1 MAGFPLF
8 NGFLFRHAAYI
19 TPLYILLVGGCADN
33 SGTYPAS
40 GTLTFDNGMPVA
52 GARIEF
58 QLSADTTSPTASAYA
73 DPDGNFVLRT
83 FGDRDG
89 ALPGEHK
96 VTIHPPMRAV
106 PANWERN
113 LREGQTPVQPPEG
126 PQIAERYRS
135 FHTTDLL
142 VTVTENAETNEFK
155 IVLRTP

>member
-1 MAGFPLF
+1 MASFPWF

-19 TPLYILLVGGCADN
+19 ASLYMLLLGGCAED

-40 GTLTFDNGMPVA
+40 GTVTFGNGMPVA

-73 DPDGNFVLRT
+73 DADGHFVLRT

-96 VTIHPPMRAV
+96 VTVHPPMHAV
-106 PANWERN
+106 PLNWERN
-113 LREGQTPVQPPEG
+113 IREGRTPVRPPEG
-126 PQIAERYRS
+126 PQIAEHYRS

-142 VTVTENAETNEFK
+142 VTVTKNAEANEFK